1 MHLDSQPEPRNIL
14 HFVPGQNQAAVGR
27 DSSRDES
34 YLQGTILTECTHTRG
49 MVVGFSMGRGVG
61 HEEEW
66 FGPGGS
72 LSKSVKF

>member
-49 MVVGFSMGRGVG
+49 MVVGFPMGRGWG
-61 HEEEW
+61 TKRS
-66 FGPGGS
+66 GS
-72 LSKSVKF
+72 GQEAACQSQ